1 MIKTWIRLLYV
12 TFYNEDNTYSVT
24 IGKTTDDSKKP
35 AIVVTGNKYL
45 SLVKDNFTIKIYNL
59 PYKNLI
65 DIMERKL
72 FRVQIY
78 AGYLN
83 NQDPTNFEAKKLFDG
98 GVINIVND
106 KRDWRDNVATFVCA
120 SRFVAKAQEW
130 RCNITFASGI
140 NLYSAINY
148 IGSRAGMTNMNIS
161 NDFKYRFKSAVS
173 SAESTPISYLDEI
186 SNEDNQYFFNSD
198 GSEDSE
204 ITAVNV
210 GNQALRIIDIEASK
224 GMIIGDA
231 PELTSS
237 GLTWESLPVYNYM
250 PGDLCK
256 IDNSLINLASGAD
269 TFSGAQSTPN
279 AVYMS
284 KQGYYYIFDLSY
296 NLSNTN
302 GQFMIKLH
310 CKSKYLFD
318 NVTSGNL

>member
-1 MIKTWIRLLYV
+1 MIKTWIRILYV

-45 SLVKDNFTIKIYNL
+45 SLVKDNFSIKIYNL

-72 FRVQIY
+72 LRVKIF

-83 NQDPTNFEAKKLFDG
+83 NQNPNSFEGKKIFDG

-106 KRDWRDNVATFVCA
+106 KQEWRDNVATFVCA
-120 SRFVAKAQEW
+120 SRLVAKAQEW
-130 RCNITFASGI
+130 RCNLTFASGI

-148 IGSRAGMTNMNIS
+148 IGTRAGMVNMNIS
-161 NDFKYRFKSAVS
+161 DDFKYRFRSAVS
-173 SAESTPISYLDEI
+173 SAESTPVNYLDQI

-198 GSEDSE
+198 SSEDSD

-210 GNQALRIIDIEASK
+210 GNRALRIIDIDADK
-224 GMIIGDA
+224 GMIIGAA
-231 PELTSS
+231 PELTSN
-237 GLTWESLPVYNYM
+237 GLTWYSLPVYNYM
-250 PGDLCK
+250 PGDLCH
-256 IDNSLINLASGAD
+256 IDNSLLNVSFGTD
-269 TFSGAQSTPN
+269 SFSGSQGTPN

-284 KQGYYYIFDLSY
+284 RQGYYYIFDLSY

-302 GQFMIKLH
+302 GQFMVKLH
-310 CKSKYLFD
+310 CKSKDLFD
-318 NVTSGNL
+318 NVTSGR

>member
-1 MIKTWIRLLYV
+1 MIRTWIRLLYV
-12 TFYNEDNTYSVT
+12 TFYNENSTYSVT

-35 AIVVTGNKYL
+35 QITITGNKYL

-59 PYKNLI
+59 THKQLI

-83 NQDPTNFEAKKLFDG
+83 SQNPLDFEAKKIFDG
-98 GVINIVND
+98 GVINILND
-106 KRDWRDNVATFVCA
+106 KRDWKDNVATFVCA

-130 RCNITFASGI
+130 RCNLTFASGI

-148 IGSRAGMTNMNIS
+148 IATRAGMTNMNID
-161 NDFKYRFKSAVS
+161 NDFKYRFQSVVS
-173 SAESTPISYLDEI
+173 SAESTAINYLDEI

-198 GSEDSE
+198 SSEDSE
-204 ITAVNV
+204 ITAANV
-210 GNQALRIIDIEASK
+210 GNRALRIVNIDASK

-231 PELTSS
+231 PELTSN
-237 GLTWESLPVYNYM
+237 GLTWNSLPVFNYM

-256 IDNSLINLASGAD
+256 IDNSLINLSSGAD
-269 TFSGAQSTPN
+269 SVSGSQGTPN
-279 AVYMS
+279 AIYAS
-284 KQGYYYIFDLSY
+284 RQGYYYIFDIAY

-302 GQFMIKLH
+302 GQFLAKLH
-310 CKSKYLFD
+310 CKSKELFD
-318 NVTSGNL
+318 NITDGV